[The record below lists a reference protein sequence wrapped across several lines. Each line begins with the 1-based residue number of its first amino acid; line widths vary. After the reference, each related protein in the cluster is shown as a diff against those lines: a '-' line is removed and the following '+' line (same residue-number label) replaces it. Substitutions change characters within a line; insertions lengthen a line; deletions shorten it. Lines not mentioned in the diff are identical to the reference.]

1 VKAGYMV
8 GILGN
13 DAARD
18 ELLGVLDGI
27 NNAAV
32 RFVAGETLDHL
43 TPKGSKPVADKL
55 NAIISKNAKAADRE
69 KAANDAPLKTVMYR
83 IEARN

>member
-1 VKAGYMV
+1 MIA
-8 GILGN
+8 IFGN

-18 ELLGVLDGI
+18 ELLGVLDSI

-32 RFVAGETLDHL
+32 RYTAGQAIDHL
-43 TPKGSKPVADKL
+43 TPKGSKPVAEKL